1 MFASNLNNINSKLF
15 LNHGRIYMFRKKSIK
30 YSGDIKSLGFHR
42 KMRCCIREIKYKGL
56 GLGRY
61 VFYHFV
67 DLDLRVEII
76 FKWRTNNG
84 EIYFEIRKIG
94 TSAQWFWKLEKISCR
109 VCLILYYFLDD
120 KK

>member
-1 MFASNLNNINSKLF
+1 
-15 LNHGRIYMFRKKSIK
+15 MFRKKSIK

-67 DLDLRVEII
+67 DLDLRVETI
-76 FKWRTNNG
+76 FKKEVEN
-84 EIYFEIRKIG
+84 K
-94 TSAQWFWKLEKISCR
+94 
-109 VCLILYYFLDD
+109 
-120 KK
+120 